1 MKKPLV
7 SSEKSATLDDIKK
20 LAESNGLRIRGTLPA
35 HTQDLPTQEDGSPS
49 RVLLLIGAEG
59 GSLWPTFSQ
68 SSEYHDNCADP
79 LDRWSRRVG
88 ESMADELEGLAVFP
102 FDGPPF
108 HPFISWATQSGSVNP
123 SRLGLSLH
131 RRFGLWHAF
140 RFALVLPYEIDHA
153 EPIPDTGSASACDT
167 CELKPC
173 LQVCPVSAFDGEQYD
188 VHACYQYLRDTPDA
202 PCHTSGCRARD
213 ACPEGAEYRYPDEQ
227 VVFHMRQFYQALNR
241 RYEEP

>member
-140 RFALVLPYEIDHA
+140 RLSLIH
-153 EPIPDTGSASACDT
+153 I
-167 CELKPC
+167 
-173 LQVCPVSAFDGEQYD
+173 
-188 VHACYQYLRDTPDA
+188 
-202 PCHTSGCRARD
+202 
-213 ACPEGAEYRYPDEQ
+213 
-227 VVFHMRQFYQALNR
+227 
-241 RYEEP
+241 

>member
-1 MKKPLV
+1 MKKPFV
-7 SSEKSATLDDIKK
+7 SPVKSATLDDIKQ
-20 LAESNGLRIRGTLPA
+20 LAESNGLRIRGTLPEN
-35 HTQDLPTQEDGSPS
+35 TQDLPTQADGSPS
-49 RVLLLIGAEG
+49 QALLLIGAEG

-68 SSEYHDNCADP
+68 SSEFLDKRADP

-88 ESMADELEGLAVFP
+88 ESMARELDGLAVFP

-108 HPFISWATQSGSVNP
+108 HPFISWATQSGSVSP

-153 EPIPDTGSASACDT
+153 EPAPDTGSACDT
-167 CELKPC
+167 CAQTPC

-202 PCHTSGCRARD
+202 PCHTSGCLARN